1 MLWECR
7 LGILVWQDMPVMYW
21 EDPFNSGIS
30 YRAPKEKAQHQH
42 ELQRMV
48 EVLRFMIHVV
58 IIVIESLM
66 LGCVLAI
73 SAYYRPYELLSNLG
87 TACLLFFSRA
97 APRQVGAASQSDTCF
112 Q

>member
-48 EVLRFMIHVV
+48 EVLKIN
-58 IIVIESLM
+58 
-66 LGCVLAI
+66 
-73 SAYYRPYELLSNLG
+73 P
-87 TACLLFFSRA
+87 
-97 APRQVGAASQSDTCF
+97 
-112 Q
+112 

>member
-48 EVLRFMIHVV
+48 EVLRLMILVV
-58 IIVIESLM
+58 ISVLESLM
-66 LGCVLAI
+66 LCCVLVI
-73 SAYYRPYELLSNLG
+73 SDCHRISELLSNFEALLVSCSSAELLLG
-87 TACLLFFSRA
+87 K
-97 APRQVGAASQSDTCF
+97 
-112 Q
+112 